1 MNQTS
6 LEFHPVSKLTK
17 RLISVRILRQECFIK
32 IKELLSLLLKEDDRV
47 CKCAV
52 EEEELLE
59 KIDHYKNTIPEKCN
73 K

>member
-6 LEFHPVSKLTK
+6 LGFYPVTKLIN
-17 RLISVRILRQECFIK
+17 RLTSVRTLRRECFIK
-32 IKELLSLLLKEDDRV
+32 IKELLALLLEEDDRV

-59 KIDHYKNTIPEKCN
+59 KIDYYRNNTPETD
-73 K
+73 

>member
-6 LEFHPVSKLTK
+6 LEFHPVAMLTN
-17 RLISVRILRQECFIK
+17 RLISVRTLRGECFTK
-32 IKELLSLLLKEDDRV
+32 IKELLALLLQEDDRV

-59 KIDHYKNTIPEKCN
+59 KIDYYENTVLEKNSK
-73 K
+73 

>member
-6 LEFHPVSKLTK
+6 IEFHPVAKLTN
-17 RLISVRILRQECFIK
+17 RLISVRTLRVECFIK
-32 IKELLSLLLKEDDRV
+32 IKELLMLLLEEDDRV

-59 KIDHYKNTIPEKCN
+59 KIDSYDNVTPGKCN
-73 K
+73 E

>member
-6 LEFHPVSKLTK
+6 FEFHPVSKLTN

-32 IKELLSLLLKEDDRV
+32 IKELLSLLLKEDDQV

-59 KIDHYKNTIPEKCN
+59 KIDRCTNAMPE
-73 K
+73 